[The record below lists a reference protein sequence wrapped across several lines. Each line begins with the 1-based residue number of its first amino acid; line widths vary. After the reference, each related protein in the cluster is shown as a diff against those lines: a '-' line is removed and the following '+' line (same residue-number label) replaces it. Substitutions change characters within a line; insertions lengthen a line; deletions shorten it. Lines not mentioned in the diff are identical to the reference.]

1 MRCQRREGRAMALSG
16 LPEDGEFRFG
26 SVILADGRQFAVSDG
41 LGDPVVWVTT
51 QPVPDAGMVWS
62 ALSDAQESTGL
73 VPFLLPDL
81 VADFG
86 EPADVAG
93 LDHMDAAELLEER
106 WDGEMPSDYEDRE
119 GGEPW
124 TTMRAP
130 FSRTFP
136 GLAPAE
142 DQHLSQGQREQALSG
157 LPPAHIGL
165 VAARKSADVL
175 ALIGYQ
181 GSDQFDNA
189 LPIATVVRSWE
200 DRFWAKLLRV
210 DDAEI
215 QLLAERPPHTVET
228 AQRLAAEIFAFCDE
242 YGGQGLHDIAGI
254 TAALMSSPIWTFWW
268 D

>member
-1 MRCQRREGRAMALSG
+1 MVLSG
-16 LPEDGEFRFG
+16 LPGDGEFRFG
-26 SVILADGRQFAVSDG
+26 SVIVADGRRIAVSDG

-51 QPVPDAGMVWS
+51 QPVPDPGTVWS

-81 VADFG
+81 ALDFG
-86 EPADVAG
+86 EPAEVAA
-93 LDHMDAAELLEER
+93 LDYMDAAELLEER
-106 WDGEMPSDYEDRE
+106 WDGEMPSDYEDQEE
-119 GGEPW
+119 GDW
-124 TTMRAP
+124 AAMRAP

-142 DQHLSQGQREQALSG
+142 GQQLSQGQREQALSA

-165 VAARKSADVL
+165 VAARRSADVL

-189 LPIATVVRSWE
+189 LPIATVVDSWE
-200 DRFWAKLLRV
+200 YRFGARLLRV
-210 DDAEI
+210 EDAEI
-215 QLLAERPPHTVET
+215 QLLAERPPHTAET
-228 AQRLAAEIFAFCDE
+228 AQALAAEIFAFCDE
-242 YGGQGLHDIAGI
+242 YGGQGLHDIARI

>member
-1 MRCQRREGRAMALSG
+1 MALSG

-26 SVILADGRQFAVSDG
+26 SVILADGRRIAVSDG
-41 LGDPVVWVTT
+41 SGDPVVWVTT

-62 ALSDAQESTGL
+62 ALSDAQEKTGL

-81 VADFG
+81 VVDFG

-106 WDGEMPSDYEDRE
+106 WDGEMPSDSEDQE
-119 GGEPW
+119 EGEPW
-124 TTMRAP
+124 TAMRVP

-142 DQHLSQGQREQALSG
+142 DQYLSQAQRQRALSA

-165 VAARKSADVL
+165 VAARRSADVL
-175 ALIGYQ
+175 AMIGYQ

-189 LPIATVVRSWE
+189 LPIATVVDSWE
-200 DRFWAKLLRV
+200 DRFGAKLLRV

-215 QLLAERPPHTVET
+215 QLLAERPPHTVEI
-228 AQRLAAEIFAFCDE
+228 AQALAAEIFAFCDE

>member
-1 MRCQRREGRAMALSG
+1 MALSG

-26 SVILADGRQFAVSDG
+26 SVILADGRQIAVSDG

-51 QPVPDAGMVWS
+51 QPVPGAGMVWS

-106 WDGEMPSDYEDRE
+106 WDGEMPSDYEDQEE
-119 GGEPW
+119 GDW
-124 TTMRAP
+124 AAMRAP

-142 DQHLSQGQREQALSG
+142 DQQLSQAQRQQALSA
-157 LPPAHIGL
+157 LPPAWVGL
-165 VAARKSADVL
+165 VAARRSADVL
-175 ALIGYQ
+175 ALIGWQ

-189 LPIATVVRSWE
+189 LPVATVVDCWE
-200 DRFWAKLLRV
+200 YRFGARLLRV
-210 DDAEI
+210 EDAEI
-215 QLLAERPPHTVET
+215 QLLAEGPPHTVET
-228 AQRLAAEIFAFCDE
+228 AQALAAELLAFCDE

-254 TAALMSSPIWTFWW
+254 TAALMSSPIWTLWW

>member
-1 MRCQRREGRAMALSG
+1 MALSR
-16 LPEDGEFRFG
+16 LPGDGEFRFG
-26 SVILADGRQFAVSDG
+26 SVILADGRRIAVFDG

-51 QPVPDAGMVWS
+51 RPVPDPGTVWS
-62 ALSDAQESTGL
+62 ALSDTQERTGL

-81 VADFG
+81 AMDFG
-86 EPADVAG
+86 EPAEVAA

-106 WDGEMPSDYEDRE
+106 WDGEMPFDPEDQMDDE
-119 GGEPW
+119 W
-124 TTMRAP
+124 TAMRAP

-142 DQHLSQGQREQALSG
+142 DQQLSRAQRQQALSA

-165 VAARKSADVL
+165 VAARRCADVL
-175 ALIGYQ
+175 ALIGWQ
-181 GSDQFDNA
+181 GSTDQFDNA
-189 LPIATVVRSWE
+189 LPVATVVDSWE
-200 DRFWAKLLRV
+200 YRFGARLLRV

-228 AQRLAAEIFAFCDE
+228 AQCLAAEIFAFCDE
-242 YGGQGLHDIAGI
+242 YGGQGLHDIPRI

>member
-1 MRCQRREGRAMALSG
+1 MVLSE
-16 LPEDGEFRFG
+16 LPEDGEFRCG
-26 SVILADGRQFAVSDG
+26 PVILADGMRMECG
-41 LGDPVVWVTT
+41 WGDQVLWVTT
-51 QPVPDAGMVWS
+51 QPVPDAGVAWS

-81 VADFG
+81 APDFG
-86 EPADVAG
+86 EPADVAA
-93 LDHMDAAELLEER
+93 LDYMDAAWLLEER
-106 WDGEMPSDYEDRE
+106 WNGEMSSDYEDQQE
-119 GGEPW
+119 SEW
-124 TTMRAP
+124 AAMRAP

-142 DQHLSQGQREQALSG
+142 EQYLSQARRQQVLSAV
-157 LPPAHIGL
+157 PPAHIGL
-165 VAARKSADVL
+165 IAARGAADAL
-175 ALIGYQ
+175 ALIGWQ
-181 GSDQFDNA
+181 GTDQFDNV
-189 LPIATVVRSWE
+189 LPVASVVRSWE

-210 DDAEI
+210 DSAQI

-242 YGGQGLHDIAGI
+242 YGGQGLHDIPRI